1 MKPEVIRSIAGLRE
15 VVARWRHAGL
25 SVGMVPTMG
34 ALHEGHLALVAAAQR
49 VSDRVVVTLF
59 VNPAQFAPTEDL
71 SAYPRTEESDLA
83 KLAEIGAD
91 VLFAPS
97 PAEMYQPGSD
107 TKIIV
112 GGPALGLE
120 TDYRPHFFAGVATIV
135 AKLLLAGLP
144 DRALFG
150 EKDFQQLLVV
160 KQLVRDLNIPTE
172 IVGRPTVRA
181 ADGLALSSRNAY
193 LSPAERDIA
202 PRLHGTL
209 QAVAW
214 ALRQGEPPDDA
225 LADGR
230 KALAEAGFALD
241 YLELRNSDT
250 LSPVE
255 SLAEPMRLLVAARLG
270 ATRLIDN
277 IAV

>member
-1 MKPEVIRSIAGLRE
+1 MKPEVIRSIAGLRQ
-15 VVARWRHAGL
+15 VVARWRQSGL

-49 VSDRVVVTLF
+49 ASNRVVVTLF

-71 SAYPRTEESDLA
+71 SAYPRTEDSDLA
-83 KLAEIGAD
+83 KLAELGAD

-97 PAEMYQPGSD
+97 PAEMYPPGFD
-107 TKIIV
+107 TKIVV

-144 DRALFG
+144 DRAFFG
-150 EKDFQQLLVV
+150 EKDFQQLIVV
-160 KQLVRDLNIPTE
+160 RQLVRDLNIPTD
-172 IVGRPTVRA
+172 IVGCPTVRA
-181 ADGLALSSRNAY
+181 PDGLALSSRNAY

-214 ALRQGEPPDDA
+214 ALRQGEPPHDA
-225 LADGR
+225 LIDGR
-230 KALAEAGFALD
+230 KALADAGFALD
-241 YLELRNSDT
+241 YLEVRNSET

>member
-1 MKPEVIRSIAGLRE
+1 MKPEVIRSIAGLRQ
-15 VVARWRHAGL
+15 VVARWRQSGL

-49 VSDRVVVTLF
+49 ANDPVVVTLF

-83 KLAEIGAD
+83 KLAELGAD

-97 PAEMYQPGSD
+97 PAEMYPPGFD
-107 TKIIV
+107 TKIVV
-112 GGPALGLE
+112 GGSALGLE

-144 DRALFG
+144 DRAFFG
-150 EKDFQQLLVV
+150 EKDFQQLMVV
-160 KQLVRDLNIPTE
+160 RQLVRDLNIPTD
-172 IVGRPTVRA
+172 IVGCPTVRA
-181 ADGLALSSRNAY
+181 PDGLALSSRNAY

-225 LADGR
+225 LIDGR
-230 KALAEAGFALD
+230 KALADAGFALD
-241 YLELRNSDT
+241 YLELRNSET